1 MARRFLQIANQ
12 KTTFSII
19 LAPYKDG
26 IAGIYLAFEMDFWL
40 DE

>member
-1 MARRFLQIANQ
+1 MARSFILIVNH

-26 IAGIYLAFEMDFWL
+26 IAGIYLVFEMDFRL

>member
-1 MARRFLQIANQ
+1 MAGRFLLIVNH

-26 IAGIYLAFEMDFWL
+26 IAGIYLAFEMDFRL